1 LGLVSVRISDTVAA
15 CQQVDASLRGFVM
28 ESDPENI
35 RSARGSDYIEVEVL
49 PSEGKTTQATDTD
62 PFIKLVSRILDTFF
76 VIPGTRIRFGIEP
89 IIGLIPIF
97 GDQMTSLMS
106 AALLYRSVQ
115 HRLPKIALVRMAL
128 NILINAVVGMVPLFG
143 DIFVFWYKP
152 NIRNYKILQRYAGQ
166 TNAVTAGDWLF
177 VSILISSTFFL
188 IVVVTLVLVYA
199 TLSQF
204 RWW

>member
-1 LGLVSVRISDTVAA
+1 
-15 CQQVDASLRGFVM
+15 M
-28 ESDPENI
+28 ESDPKND
-35 RSARGSDYIEVEVL
+35 RSARGLDYIEVEVL
-49 PSEGKTTQATDTD
+49 PAEGKTKQANQTD
-62 PFIKLVSRILDTFF
+62 PYIQLVSRILDTFF

-89 IIGLIPIF
+89 IIGLIPIL
-97 GDQMTSLMS
+97 GDQVTSLIS

-143 DIFVFWYKP
+143 DLFVLWYKP
-152 NIRNYKILQRYAGQ
+152 NIRNYKILERYAGQ
-166 TNAVTAGDWLF
+166 ANAVTRGDWLF

-188 IVVVTLVLVYA
+188 IVAVTLVLVYA
-199 TLSQF
+199 TVSQF